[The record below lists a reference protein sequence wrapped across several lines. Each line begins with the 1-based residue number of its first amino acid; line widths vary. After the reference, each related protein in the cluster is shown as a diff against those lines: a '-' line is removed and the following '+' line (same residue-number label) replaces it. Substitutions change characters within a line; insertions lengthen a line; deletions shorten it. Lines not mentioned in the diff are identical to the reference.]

1 MNIPDEPAPGAEPV
15 AHTLAGAP
23 ASSLPDYRTTVIEEW
38 IDYNGHLSEAFYVLV
53 FGYTTDQVMEA
64 LGLDRAYR
72 ERTGASLYT
81 VEAHIRYLREVPLG
95 AALTVSAHVAAAGA
109 KKLHLAYEMRTGG
122 ELVATEE
129 ILALH
134 VGGDPAAAIPFPPE
148 IAARIDAHAPGTG
161 WEPPSWIGRSIG

>member
-1 MNIPDEPAPGAEPV
+1 VNGPGGPDPGSV
-15 AHTLAGAP
+15 AGAQAVAP
-23 ASSLPDYRTTVIEEW
+23 ASCLPDYRTTVIEEW

-53 FGYTTDQVMEA
+53 FGYTTDQAMEA
-64 LGLDRAYR
+64 LGLGRAYR

-95 AALTVSAHVAAAGA
+95 AELTVSAHVVAAGA

-122 ELVATEE
+122 ELAATEE

-148 IAARIDAHAPGTG
+148 VAARIDAHAPGAG
-161 WEPPSWIGRSIG
+161 WEPPNWIGRSIG